1 MSDDQEMQFADPAW
15 QPRVTRDFRQEQVS
29 ASSPGSSPT
38 AGASAPSVSAA
49 PDSGSGD
56 EYGRGYR
63 AHTAHGP
70 EGTSASY
77 NQPQSH
83 PPLST
88 QQPWHQRLPIWAW
101 WVIGILAVSSIV
113 GSASMEDGPVGSL
126 FSLFSIGLLI
136 FAGWL
141 IVTRR
146 LRVRLSNEAQQ
157 TETHTF
163 EVGPLPTVAIRNRAG
178 SIQLQAGQEGQVSIT
193 TGKRGYLFTS
203 NWDRDAQ
210 VWFNQDRT
218 KNTVSARVDSWKL
231 FGKNAVDFTLTVP
244 PRSTLELTTNAG
256 NISVTNIDG
265 QMKLRAD
272 AGSIRA
278 TQVALSGQSQLKTD
292 AGSITF
298 AGSLDPSGDY
308 KLSTDLGNVHLTLPA
323 DASFNLEAKTDLGSV
338 TTNLPLQQQQRTK
351 LSGLVGDG
359 PYPRLKVKTDLGSV
373 QVRCQ

>member
-1 MSDDQEMQFADPAW
+1 VSDDQEMQFADPAW
-15 QPRVTRDFRQEQVS
+15 QPRVTRDFRQEQTS

-49 PDSGSGD
+49 PDSGD
-56 EYGRGYR
+56 EYGRGYGAQR
-63 AHTAHGP
+63 AHGP
-70 EGTSASY
+70 EYTSASHS
-77 NQPQSH
+77 QPQT
-83 PPLST
+83 PPVFSS
-88 QQPWHQRLPIWAW
+88 QQAWHRRLPIWAW

-113 GSASMEDGPVGSL
+113 GSASMEDGPLGSL
-126 FSLFSIGLLI
+126 FSLFFVALLI

-146 LRVRLSNEAQQ
+146 LRVRLSSEAQQ

-163 EVGPLPTVAIRNRAG
+163 EVGPQPTIAIKNRAG

-203 NWDRDAQ
+203 TWDRDAQ

-218 KNTVSARVDSWKL
+218 KNSVSARVDSWKL
-231 FGKNAVDFTLTVP
+231 FGKNAVDFALTVP

-278 TQVALSGQSQLKTD
+278 TQVILSGQSLLKTD

-298 AGSLDPSGDY
+298 AGSLDPAGDY
-308 KLSTDLGNVHLTLPA
+308 KLSTDLGNVHVTLPA

-338 TTNLPLQQQQRTK
+338 TTSFPLLQQQRTRV
-351 LSGLVGDG
+351 SGLVGVG
-359 PYPRLKVKTDLGSV
+359 PYPRLKVTTDLGSV
-373 QVRCQ
+373 QVRSQ